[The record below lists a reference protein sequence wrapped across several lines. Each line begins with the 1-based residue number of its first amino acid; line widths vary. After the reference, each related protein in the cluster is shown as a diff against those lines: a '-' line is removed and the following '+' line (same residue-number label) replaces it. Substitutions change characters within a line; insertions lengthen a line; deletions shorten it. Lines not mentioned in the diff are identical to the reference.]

1 MEESEIWQAGNPYRF
16 WEILPAV
23 LIWGTLLLLVAL
35 SFVQPLWAIYFVII
49 YDLFWII
56 RIYYLLIYLLVA
68 WAKYRKTRKIDW
80 CAKRESLMAWSD
92 YQHIIFLPMVNEPF
106 AVVDRTLTA
115 ILDNHY
121 PSDKLYVVLAGEE
134 RAQEHFSTIVPQVEA
149 KYANSFKKIIITLH
163 PKDVPDEIIGKGSN
177 LHYAGRE
184 VKKFVDDEGLDYDK
198 IIVSSFDIDTCV
210 APNYFDYLT
219 YLFITTPNPTH
230 KSYQPLAFYHNNVW
244 ESDPFT
250 RVAANSTTFWLLTDL
265 ARAERLFTFSSH
277 SMSWRM
283 LTDIGFWQKD
293 IVTEDSRI
301 FLQGF
306 FRYQGDYQVV
316 PMYTYVSMNT
326 VYMGSLWRSLVNQ
339 YKQMRR
345 WAWGVEHLPY
355 MIKKFKQVKG
365 IPAFKQFRYLWN
377 QTEGMYSWA
386 TAPLI
391 ITLIGRLPLWWAD
404 KYWQGNVF
412 IQSAPL
418 VLEKMMTIG
427 IISMICVAI
436 FSLMILPNRPSSKGW
451 YYYPIMFLQWIL
463 FPITFIIFGSIPA
476 IDAQTRLAL
485 GGRFRLGFWVT
496 EKK

>member
-1 MEESEIWQAGNPYRF
+1 MSF
-16 WEILPAV
+16 W
-23 LIWGTLLLLVAL
+23 
-35 SFVQPLWAIYFVII
+35 QPLWAIYFAII
-49 YDLFWII
+49 YDLFWIV
-56 RIYYLLIYLLVA
+56 RIFYLLIYLLFS
-68 WAKYRKTRKIDW
+68 WIKYHQTKKIDW
-80 CAKRESLMAWSD
+80 SKRRLSLPDWPA
-92 YQHIIFLPMVNEPF
+92 YRHFIFLPMVNEPL
-106 AVVDRTLTA
+106 AVVERSLEA
-115 ILDNHY
+115 ILANHY

-134 RAQEHFSTIVPQVEA
+134 RARENFLSIAQQVQD
-149 KYANSFKKIIITLH
+149 KYAGQFAKIITTLH
-163 PKDVPDEIIGKGSN
+163 PQDLPAEVIGKGSN
-177 LHYAGRE
+177 LHYSGQQ
-184 VKKFVDDEGLDYDK
+184 VKEFIDEQGFNYDK

-219 YLFITTPNPTH
+219 YLFMTTPQPTR

-283 LTDIGFWQKD
+283 LVDVGFWQKD

-306 FRYQGDYQVV
+306 FRYSGNYQVV

-326 VYMGSLWRSLVNQ
+326 VYMGSFWRSLINQ

-355 MIKKFKQVKG
+355 MVKKFKQHRE
-365 IPAFKQFRYLWN
+365 IPFLMQFRYLWN

-391 ITLIGRLPLWWAD
+391 ITIIGRLPLWVAN
-404 KYWQGNVF
+404 KSLQGNVF
-412 IQSAPL
+412 IQNAPL
-418 VLEKMMTIG
+418 VLEKMMNIG
-427 IISMICVAI
+427 IVSMICIAV
-436 FSLMILPNRPSSKGW
+436 FSLIILPRKPADKAW
-451 YYYPIMFLQWIL
+451 YYYPIMLLQWIL
-463 FPITFIIFGSIPA
+463 FPLTFIIFGSIPA

-485 GGRFRLGFWVT
+485 GGRSLLGFWVT